1 MRAVRVRGS
10 TAGLVPFGT
19 VASALAAT
27 ALVATGPASASAAR
41 APAISA
47 GKGCYVVGQPVG
59 LSGSGFAGRR
69 TYVVSLDGVYF
80 GESRTRANGTFRS
93 SLRPGGLG
101 AGVAQQAEQLEVT
114 DGTVAAD
121 ASFTLTRAT
130 GARFLATGGS
140 AGSLR
145 APFEIWDL
153 SPSGARRMAYLH
165 YVNPAG
171 GLRETVALG
180 STGGRCGYLKTG
192 TRKVFPFAPYPGTW
206 TFQIDTRQ
214 AYSPHPGGSVARI
227 RVGVA

>member
-1 MRAVRVRGS
+1 VRVRGS
-10 TAGLVPFGT
+10 TAGLVVF
-19 VASALAAT
+19 A
-27 ALVATGPASASAAR
+27 ALVAAPVIAGPSASAAQ

-47 GKGCYVVGQPVG
+47 AKGCYVVGQPVA
-59 LSGSGFAGRR
+59 LSGSGFAGGRQ
-69 TYVVSLDGVYF
+69 YVVSVDGVYF
-80 GESRTRANGTFRS
+80 GESKTRADGTFHN

-101 AGVAQQAEQLEVT
+101 AGVAQQSEQLEVT

-121 ASFTLTRAT
+121 TSFTLTRAT
-130 GARFLATGGS
+130 GARFLATSGS

-165 YVNPAG
+165 YVNPSG

-180 STGGRCGYLKTG
+180 TAGGQCGYLKT
-192 TRKVFPFAPYPGTW
+192 TKRKVFPFAPYPGTW
-206 TFQIDTRQ
+206 TFQIDTRK